1 MTNNSGAGPDGGGA
15 VMGETQTNS
24 AYNFIGC
31 TFTNNRVIGNSGN
44 TYGGAIHINGG
55 TLNLGSSIFVNN
67 AATGQGGLGGAIYA
81 DAGAVNMSFCRLV
94 GNTATSGAGA
104 LYNHGSNGASTVAT
118 NNWWGCNG
126 GPGAAGCDVV
136 ASDGGILTYTP
147 WLIITNTASP
157 GTINIGQSTTL
168 ISSVLKNSSN
178 QTLTAAQVAVLIGLP
193 LTWNAGPHGILSGA
207 QPTIQPFFRYWTA
220 I

>member
-1 MTNNSGAGPDGGGA
+1 
-15 VMGETQTNS
+15 TQTNS

-31 TFTNNRVIGNSGN
+31 TFANNRVIGNSGN
-44 TYGGAIHINGG
+44 TYGGAIQINDG
-55 TLNLGSSIFVNN
+55 TLNLGSSTFVNN

-94 GNTATSGAGA
+94 GNTATAGAGA
-104 LYNHGSNGASTVAT
+104 LYNHGSNGASTAAT

-126 GPGAAGCDVV
+126 SPGAAGCDVV
-136 ASDGGILTYTP
+136 ASDGGTLTYTP

-168 ISSVLKNSSN
+168 TASVLKNSDN
-178 QTLTAAQVAVLIGLP
+178 QTVTAAQVAVLIGLP
-193 LTWNAGPHGILSGA
+193 VTWNGALHGSLSGA
-207 QPTIQPFFRYWTA
+207 QTTIQ
-220 I
+220 